1 MVFKL
6 PSGARAFIKG
16 AATAGVGMM
25 AQQAKEDRE
34 DIVLEGERDFKSRL
48 QKDRIYETKLANIET
63 NAEKF
68 AQKTKAD
75 LEIEKKRLDGFKEDL
90 YAQGYTKPMVATLET
105 QGFLKTGMFNVFFN
119 KYNAPMFD
127 LTGEADWINA
137 KGNDGLTFQENYVNQ
152 YQDFILNK
160 GENADSAFK
169 FKNTSDTLKNTNNI
183 SDNIVETQLKDSQVQ
198 DSQGFDAAIL
208 TSGTGVDTSTN
219 VETIDTA
226 PVVIQTDTSAD
237 VVSSSSGVLS
247 NYAKAAQPLEIFL
260 SKEDIENPNWNLTAI
275 NPNGL
280 KEGEVVKLTLDK
292 SGQYKSTLIA
302 RGTIYDDSKPATER
316 TGKIMAAIKSEP
328 GLLPSSDDITSAA
341 DRVSLDTRNNLKYV
355 SLISYAQALDAA
367 YQANGVVVQ
376 IPQLIS
382 FAKILHNSSDT
393 TYATNTVTN
402 IEAKNA
408 DVAEIQGLQI
418 VLGDVDN
425 ILRQIGSLGL
435 PSETAEQQQVI
446 NNIQRTAIAKYKH
459 NFAINYVDENK
470 MGNYAVQQAYKDMVK
485 IIDKIMQ
492 DKNKGPDGNQGNYW
506 ITETGQELELNYGTT
521 RINTEAFST
530 DDQYNEIF
538 NKDVIEKK
546 SKIDSVIKDGKTNYD
561 LSRINIGDTTKVG
574 ARSGTS
580 NINPNI
586 AKFTQ
591 LKKDIEKLNGLESQ
605 SKISKGSKIRNKN
618 IIILK
623 EKIEKTIKELQ
634 E

>member
-1 MVFKL
+1 MVSFLKGIVR
-6 PSGARAFIKG
+6 PFVTG

-34 DIVLEGERDFKSRL
+34 DTVLEGERDFKSQL

-63 NAEKF
+63 NAEKYS
-68 AQKTKAD
+68 QKSKAD
-75 LEIEKKRLDGFKEDL
+75 LEIETKRLDGFKEDL

-127 LTGEADWINA
+127 LTGEADWINE
-137 KGNDGLTFQENYVNQ
+137 KGSDGLTFQESYVNQ
-152 YQDFILNK
+152 YEDYILNK

-183 SDNIVETQLKDSQVQ
+183 SDNIVETQLE
-198 DSQGFDAAIL
+198 GFDAATL
-208 TSGTGVDTSTN
+208 TSGIGVDTSTN

-226 PVVIQTDTSAD
+226 PVVIQTDTSTD
-237 VVSSSSGVLS
+237 VVSSSAGVLS

-260 SKEDIENPNWNLTAI
+260 SKQDIENPNWNLTAI
-275 NPNGL
+275 NPDGL
-280 KEGEVVKLTLDK
+280 KEGEIVKLTLDK
-292 SGQYKSTLIA
+292 SGQYKSTLIE
-302 RGTIYDDSKPATER
+302 RGTILDASKPATER

-328 GLLPSSDDITSAA
+328 GLLPSSDAITDINIKQ
-341 DRVSLDTRNNLKYV
+341 SLDIRNNLKF
-355 SLISYAQALDAA
+355 SSIISYAQALDAS

-382 FAKILHNSSDT
+382 FAKILHNSSNKNYGD
-393 TYATNTVTN
+393 NTVKKIENYEEKN
-402 IEAKNA
+402 IEVT
-408 DVAEIQGLQI
+408 DVEGLQI
-418 VLGDVDN
+418 VLKDIDN
-425 ILRQIGSLGL
+425 IIRQIGSLGL

-470 MGNYAVQQAYKDMVK
+470 MGNYATSKPYMAMVK
-485 IIDKIMQ
+485 IIDKMMQ

-530 DDQYNEIF
+530 DDQYNKIF
-538 NKDVIEKK
+538 NEDAIEKK

-561 LSRINIGDTTKVG
+561 LSKINIGDTTKVG
-574 ARSGTS
+574 ARSGIS

-586 AKFTQ
+586 AKFAE
-591 LKKDIEKLNGLESQ
+591 LKKKIKKLNQLEGVTSSKGKPYRTEQIPILREEIEK
-605 SKISKGSKIRNKN
+605 
-618 IIILK
+618 IIL
-623 EKIEKTIKELQ
+623 ELQ
-634 E
+634 GE